1 MSRWMLLLVTLT
13 VGLWWSTSGERSIRL
28 SWKPTSPCVLSRSAR
43 KDCSGASAFDRLVR
57 LRGGDTEEPAV
68 NERSGETTKKRTRKT
83 EIDEIVDQD
92 KAPRKEKKKPK
103 VVRIADLIDEDRD
116 NSLDQEEDDN
126 DDNNAMGAFFS
137 TKNPSTP
144 AKMFASLTSMM
155 LKTPPITRYF
165 ILSSAV
171 ITILSSAFN
180 GNRWPR
186 FLHFEWTPFL
196 FQFQWWRIVTAFLF
210 FGQLDIFYPLTMQF
224 VWQHMGQL
232 ERLNSK
238 NPEDFVVMT
247 VFGAL
252 ALILL
257 YPLLGISMKMVGHNL
272 ATFYVYIWARTFE
285 GSDVNFMDFFT
296 LKAELMPWFFCLQTF
311 LLEQE
316 VPLADLIGIVV
327 GHIYYYLR
335 NKGVL
340 TVPAAVQEWFR
351 QSAVRKAYG
360 PFQEALE

>member
-1 MSRWMLLLVTLT
+1 M
-13 VGLWWSTSGERSIRL
+13 
-28 SWKPTSPCVLSRSAR
+28 
-43 KDCSGASAFDRLVR
+43 
-57 LRGGDTEEPAV
+57 RGGDAEVPTV
-68 NERSGETTKKRTRKT
+68 NERRGKATRKRTKKT
-83 EIDEIVDQD
+83 ETDETVDKD
-92 KAPRKEKKKPK
+92 TKAPRKERKQPK
-103 VVRIADLIDEDRD
+103 VVRLADLIDEDSD
-116 NSLDQEEDDN
+116 NSLDEEVDDN
-126 DDNNAMGAFFS
+126 DMGSFLS
-137 TKNPSTP
+137 PKNPTTP
-144 AKMFASLTSMM
+144 AKMFVSFTSMI

-171 ITILSSAFN
+171 ITVLSSAFN

-196 FQFQWWRIVTAFLF
+196 FQFQWWRVVTAFLF

-232 ERLNSK
+232 ERLSSK

-296 LKAELMPWFFCLQTF
+296 LKAEMMPWFFCLQTF

-335 NKGVL
+335 NKGLL
-340 TVPAAVQEWFR
+340 TVPAVVQEWFR
-351 QSAVRKAYG
+351 QPRIRKAYA